1 MHFRKACS
9 NEANML
15 VQHCCWI
22 QHVWTLCWM
31 MLDNVGLSLSLPKII
46 SLYQM
51 PIPDASF
58 REFDERGLATANG
71 IVVMNSCIVF
81 TV

>member
-1 MHFRKACS
+1 
-9 NEANML
+9 
-15 VQHCCWI
+15 
-22 QHVWTLCWM
+22 M